1 MTPNEA
7 LLIFEAMAD
16 GCSPLTG
23 EVLPHD
29 HLLLD
34 ESVMEAVLIA
44 IESLRGKSASATSK
58 PSRNAKPG
66 NSAAQALPLEQ
77 VDLPDEDL
85 MTAVTLYRSLDTNPT
100 ANRIAALLCGNSAVK
115 MTELL
120 QHHLFG
126 KYAER
131 YQKAQIVPWLDE
143 WILKNNINP
152 PTVKEIHPYFAEP
165 HHNALSE
172 RAVEQLKEKVA
183 AIPIVR
189 IEGLSEELVE
199 RRKTLPRSH
208 EPWPEEETRLLKKA
222 TEFTN
227 DLPFLSQSFGRSE
240 LAISAQ
246 AEKWLSPSETESQA

>member
-1 MTPNEA
+1 MTPKEA
-7 LLIFEAMAD
+7 LLILEAMAD

-44 IESLRGKSASATSK
+44 IEAMRGKPASATAK
-58 PSRNAKPG
+58 PARNAR
-66 NSAAQALPLEQ
+66 SATPLGPDQAMPLED
-77 VDLPDEDL
+77 VDLPDDDL
-85 MTAVTLYRSLDTNPT
+85 MLAVSLYRAHDTNPT
-100 ANRIAALLCGNSAVK
+100 ANRIAALLCGTPAVK
-115 MTELL
+115 IAELV
-120 QHHLFG
+120 QHPLYG
-126 KYAER
+126 KYAAR

-165 HHNALSE
+165 HHNRLSE
-172 RAVEQLKEKVA
+172 RAVEQLKEKVV

-189 IEGLSEELVE
+189 VEGLSEELIE

-208 EPWPEEETRLLKKA
+208 EPWPEEEMRLLKKA
-222 TEFTN
+222 IEFTN
-227 DLPFLSQSFGRSE
+227 DLPFLSQCFGRSE

-246 AEKWLSPSETESQA
+246 AEKWLSPLETGS